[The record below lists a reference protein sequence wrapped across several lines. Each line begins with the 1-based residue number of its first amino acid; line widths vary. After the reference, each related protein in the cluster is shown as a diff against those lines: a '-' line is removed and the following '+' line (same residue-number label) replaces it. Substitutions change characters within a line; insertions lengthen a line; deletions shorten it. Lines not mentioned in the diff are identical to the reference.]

1 MPHKSTG
8 GFSHVLAK
16 TMLGI
21 RWLHKVTHTES
32 RHKAAAANINS
43 AEHLYQ
49 RPAASGW
56 SKTAL

>member
-1 MPHKSTG
+1 
-8 GFSHVLAK
+8 
-16 TMLGI
+16 MLGI